1 MRYKQN
7 ELEKLKIKIII
18 GLYWFKFSE
27 LLENQNF
34 CLTKHQTEEF
44 KKIAME
50 RYNLDPIFRHKV
62 NIFFKN
68 LNYEKNEIKNLN
80 DNEKLIEYYIILLLD
95 AYNNFYSRNMRDTE
109 KEKIIKYFKSK
120 YRIEI
125 SLYEKYTKN
134 SFDDLINNEKYVNE
148 CIVVKK

>member
-1 MRYKQN
+1 
-7 ELEKLKIKIII
+7 LHL
-18 GLYWFKFSE
+18 FSFE
-27 LLENQNF
+27 IRPLF
-34 CLTKHQTEEF
+34 RFVLTCETLSN
-44 KKIAME
+44 
-50 RYNLDPIFRHKV
+50 RDL
-62 NIFFKN
+62 FKN